1 MPRRHERDFQD
12 VMKQG
17 VNSTAGDYA
26 SLLDWRSHRIKRQ
39 CRSTLA
45 AETMAMDA
53 AKDARLFARELMAEV
68 MIPSYFPLQAG
79 RLPGEF
85 LPVIAAM
92 DCRSLYD
99 LLVKDGPL
107 SSTQERGLK
116 ELAGEFDPE
125 QERLAEVFHSV
136 ATE

>member
-1 MPRRHERDFQD
+1 
-12 VMKQG
+12 
-17 VNSTAGDYA
+17 
-26 SLLDWRSHRIKRQ
+26 
-39 CRSTLA
+39 
-45 AETMAMDA
+45 MDA
-53 AKDARLFARELMAEV
+53 TKDAGLFARELMAEAEV

-85 LPVIAAM
+85 PPVIAAM

-107 SSTQERGLK
+107 SSTQEMKRLVIDIGGLK

-136 ATE
+136 ATEAQVADHLTKMKPPEILRSILDQGFLALKVETSE